1 MLTYRLPQ
9 FIDYLNHHYYS
20 LYEHY
25 LGRLIELF
33 PSFQANDNNLMI
45 VHDATDKP
53 AEDELV
59 IKLWK
64 EFTAGSQ

>member
-9 FIDYLNHHYYS
+9 FIDYLNYHYHT

-25 LGRLIELF
+25 VGRLIELF

-45 VHDATDKP
+45 VHDATDNP
-53 AEDELV
+53 SDDELV
-59 IKLWK
+59 MRLWK
-64 EFTAGSQ
+64 DFSEAK

>member
-9 FIDYLNHHYYS
+9 FIDYLNFHYHT
-20 LYEHY
+20 LYERY
-25 LGRLIELF
+25 VGRLIELF

-45 VHDATDKP
+45 VHDPADDI

-59 IKLWK
+59 MKLWTDFK
-64 EFTAGSQ
+64 EKE